1 MSSMG
6 KVLLTQKKMLKTMLG
21 ISSKSSCRKSF
32 KKLTILPI
40 PKLYIYS
47 LMLFVVDN
55 MHYCQTNACI
65 HEINTRN
72 YNQLCRLPV
81 ALSAIQRGA
90 TYSIIKIFNKLPPRI
105 SGLKTDHIVHKSTFR
120 MFSIQ

>member
-21 ISSKSSCRKSF
+21 ISSKSSCRKSL
-32 KKLTILPI
+32 KKLAILPI

-55 MHYCQTNACI
+55 MHYFQTNACI

-81 ALSAIQRGA
+81 RLLQRGA

-105 SGLKTDHIVHKSTFR
+105 SGLKTDQIVHKSAFR